1 MVLLSSEEKE
11 ELLRLSRSE
20 QLKNDFRSMRKNQQ
34 RHLKKVGAAD
44 LDSYIAFVTAANAL
58 ANHNMKAFRKIQ
70 GDNFKL

>member
-20 QLKNDFRSMRKNQQ
+20 QLKNDFRSMRKNRQ
-34 RHLKKVGAAD
+34 RHLTKAGAVD
-44 LDSYIAFVTAANAL
+44 VDSYIAFLTAANAFS
-58 ANHNMKAFRKIQ
+58 NHSMKVFKKIE